1 MKDINIHSLISKLE
15 KLTHKLKNGNMSVY
29 KNIGEFLEFINISNE
44 KFTLFEWKPPGSM
57 RRFDLDLN
65 IVKEN
70 PISDIF
76 FQKDKGNM
84 KIVYIRINNL
94 LYTVGASPEVQY
106 QLLEALLEYV
116 DLKFNEMYDV
126 DVILSYGDFS
136 PGLFNGFKDQIEYI
150 IKDFADLDL
159 VKRIMVEC
167 RVCNTVLPL
176 FVKKSVIENA
186 ESHPVPI
193 VFSHKGHAI
202 LCFIDRNYQHRGI
215 ELVSLTG

>member
-1 MKDINIHSLISKLE
+1 MP
-15 KLTHKLKNGNMSVY
+15 VY

-44 KFTLFEWKPPGSM
+44 KFTLFEWKPERSF

-76 FQKDKGNM
+76 FHRDKGNM
-84 KIVYIRINNL
+84 KIVYIRKHNL
-94 LYTVGASPEVQY
+94 IYTVGSSPGVQY

-126 DVILSYGDFS
+126 ETILSYGDFS
-136 PGLFNGFKDQIEYI
+136 PGLFNEFLITIADI
-150 IKDFADLDL
+150 IKNFADLDL
-159 VKRIMVEC
+159 VKRIQVEC

-193 VFSHKGHAI
+193 VYSHKGHSI
-202 LCFIDRNYQHRGI
+202 LCFIDRNFQHRGI
-215 ELVSLTG
+215 ELVNITG

>member
-1 MKDINIHSLISKLE
+1 MP
-15 KLTHKLKNGNMSVY
+15 VY

-44 KFTLFEWKPPGSM
+44 KFTLFEWKPERSF

-76 FQKDKGNM
+76 FHRDKGNM
-84 KIVYIRINNL
+84 KIVYIRKHNL
-94 LYTVGASPEVQY
+94 IYTVGSSPGVQY

-126 DVILSYGDFS
+126 ETILSYGDFS
-136 PGLFNGFKDQIEYI
+136 PGLFNEFLITIADI
-150 IKDFADLDL
+150 IKNFADLNLD
-159 VKRIMVEC
+159 KRIQVEC
-167 RVCNTVLPL
+167 RVCKTVLPL

-193 VFSHKGHAI
+193 VYSHKGHSI
-202 LCFIDRNYQHRGI
+202 LCFIDRNFQHRGI
-215 ELVSLTG
+215 ELVNITG

>member
-1 MKDINIHSLISKLE
+1 MP
-15 KLTHKLKNGNMSVY
+15 VY

-44 KFTLFEWKPPGSM
+44 KFTLFEWKPLRSM

-76 FQKDKGNM
+76 FHKDKGNM
-84 KIVYIRINNL
+84 KIVYIRLHNL
-94 LYTVGASPEVQY
+94 LYTVGASPKVQY

-126 DVILSYGDFS
+126 EVILSYGDFS
-136 PGLFNGFKDQIEYI
+136 PGLFNEFNGQIENI
-150 IKDFADLDL
+150 IKNFADLDL
-159 VKRIMVEC
+159 VKRIQVEC
-167 RVCNTVLPL
+167 RACKTVLPL
-176 FVKKSVIENA
+176 FIKRSVIEHA

-193 VFSHKGHAI
+193 VYSHKGHAI
-202 LCFIDRNYQHRGI
+202 LCFIDRNYQHRGV
-215 ELVSLTG
+215 ELVNITG